1 MSAFSEIGPH
11 ERVRWL
17 RAEFDGAF
25 AAAPPPPAAAT
36 EDLLAIRLAGRPHA
50 LRLREVFGLVLAHK
64 IVRLPSRAPHLL
76 GVAGLRGGVVTV
88 FSLETLLGLSAT
100 ETPSFWLAL
109 AGGRDAFAFAFP
121 VLDGFLRAPR
131 AEVVKDGEDPAHNA
145 AARTREYV
153 STGSLLRP
161 IVDVDAMRETVN
173 AHAGS
178 TGNDR
183 ER

>member
-1 MSAFSEIGPH
+1 MILVHHRVGGVVAHAAGP
-11 ERVRWL
+11 EQVNPTARQAR
-17 RAEFDGAF
+17 R
-25 AAAPPPPAAAT
+25 
-36 EDLLAIRLAGRPHA
+36 
-50 LRLREVFGLVLAHK
+50 
-64 IVRLPSRAPHLL
+64 RAPHLL